1 LSGKKEES
9 LFDWRKEESLFD
21 WQKRKENNER
31 RLSLTGKKR
40 KKTKVTSLFASQLRE
55 APLTMLLV
63 LYRFTP
69 E

>member
-31 RLSLTGKKR
+31 RLSLTGKK
-40 KKTKVTSLFASQLRE
+40 KKENESNFSLCQS
-55 APLTMLLV
+55 T
-63 LYRFTP
+63 
-69 E
+69 